1 MINKD
6 IINNFMGREQLTDE
20 ELESVIVEVFREL
33 NLDKVLSENKGDQ
46 YEQAIFDAIASSGL
60 GGLYDAPAGSD
71 SSRADA
77 DIFLP
82 LGDGNFVGPVPV
94 EAKLNQKAQL
104 GGSSFFVSAPSQE
117 GIKPVSEGE
126 AFPEAE
132 IKLLVESIQALTPA
146 MIALKEYLSD
156 YHKQQFASDPA
167 TLARVNQTLNVFPFT
182 CSVEAWQKV
191 GSRGTTKY
199 GDPVYGEPQV
209 RTGLLKP
216 LNVRIDANVEVLS
229 NLYKA
234 KGVHYIQIG
243 GSGLYIIG
251 KEDPYGLAKIGVPS
265 IPAAL
270 GEDGR
275 YTIELRPGAG
285 GSTSGFRGV
294 GLRAQGRFKF
304 TRGKSLPPSDYS
316 IDTPAGVE
324 KLAAAYRQA
333 YPSGSHVDQKNIWT
347 AEQKDAK
354 SKNIDEEII
363 KALDQD
369 DTAVEIE
376 VKDVKIT
383 QLDPTQDT
391 GDPDADEGFED
402 LRPFQNKY

>member
-6 IINNFMGREQLTDE
+6 IINKFMGREQLTDE
-20 ELESVIVEVFREL
+20 ELDSIIVEVFREL

-46 YEQAIFDAIASSGL
+46 YERDIFAAIANSGL

-94 EAKLNQKAQL
+94 EAKLNRKAQL
-104 GGSSFFVSAPSQE
+104 GGSSFFVANTGE
-117 GIKPVSEGE
+117 GGIKPVSEGE
-126 AFPEAE
+126 AFPDAE
-132 IKLLVESIQALTPA
+132 IKLLAESITGLLPD
-146 MIALKEYLSD
+146 IIELKKYLKK
-156 YHKQQFASDPA
+156 YHEQQFANDPDK
-167 TLARVNQTLNVFPFT
+167 LARVNKTLNAFPFT
-182 CSVEAWQKV
+182 CSVEAWQKI
-191 GSRGTTKY
+191 GSRGKLKY
-199 GDPVYGEPQV
+199 GDPVYNDPGDRV
-209 RTGLLKP
+209 GLLKP
-216 LNVRIDANVEVLS
+216 LNVKIEAAVEVLS

-251 KEDPYGLAKIGVPS
+251 KEDPYGLAKIGVPR

-316 IDTPAGVE
+316 IDTPGGVE
-324 KLAAAYRQA
+324 KLAAAYRRA
-333 YPSGSHVDQKNIWT
+333 YPSGSHVDQGSVWT
-347 AEQKDAK
+347 AEQKGAK

-391 GDPDADEGFED
+391 GDPGADEGFED
-402 LRPFQNKY
+402 LKPFQSKY